1 MGIGF
6 SLPLRGHVI
15 LQAGQVKIDKEVAM
29 RQVAVM
35 GVAMTKFGVS
45 EKTNIE
51 MFSEAALEAM
61 SASGMEPGDMEALF
75 FGNCLGDFEEGQIN
89 MASFAHAE
97 LGLPITAPATRFE
110 CACATATV
118 AIRHAALLVGAGVYD
133 VVLAGGTERATKM
146 GTPLATRTFA
156 MGSHA
161 QHESTAGTTFP
172 GVFAMA
178 AHMYSQKYGIP
189 IDDLKRNMAEVAVK
203 NHYHGSM
210 NPKAHFQ
217 KEIDVDTVLGGMMVA
232 DPLQLF
238 DCCPFSDG
246 AAALVLAEA
255 GKAKDL
261 MEKPI
266 YIAGMG
272 QGSGGPLYLQQDLTR
287 VRAREVAFSQ
297 ASKEAGIDPGDID
310 VVELHDCFTIAEI
323 LALESFGIYEF
334 GKAHDAAARGDT
346 RLKGKVVVNPSGGL
360 KAKGHPI
367 GATGAAQVTEI
378 VEQLRGE
385 SGPRQVE
392 GARIGLVDTLGGDF
406 GTVCNI
412 ILRS

>member
-1 MGIGF
+1 MEEKM
-6 SLPLRGHVI
+6 R
-15 LQAGQVKIDKEVAM
+15 EVA
-29 RQVAVM
+29 VL

-45 EKTNIE
+45 EKTNLE
-51 MFSEAALEAM
+51 MFAEAGLEAM
-61 SASGMEPGDMEALF
+61 ARSKVEPGDIQALF
-75 FGNCLGDFEEGQIN
+75 FGNCLGGFEEGQLH
-89 MASFAHAE
+89 MAPFAHSE
-97 LGLPITAPATRFE
+97 LGLPVSAPAVRFE

-118 AIRHAALLVGAGVYD
+118 AIRQAALLVAGGIYD
-133 VVLAGGTERATKM
+133 LVLAGGTERATIM

-156 MGSHA
+156 MASQA
-161 QHESTAGTTFP
+161 LHESTAGITFP

-178 AHMYSQKYGIP
+178 AHMYAAKYGIGLNE
-189 IDDLKRNMAEVAVK
+189 LKRHMAEVAVK
-203 NHYHGSM
+203 NHRHGAL

-217 KEIDVDTVLGGMMVA
+217 KEIDVDTVLNSMMVA

-246 AAALVLAEA
+246 AAAVVIAEA
-255 GKAKDL
+255 SKARDL
-261 MEKPI
+261 VKKPI

-272 QGSGGPLYLQQDLTR
+272 QAASGALYLQQDITR
-287 VRAREVAFSQ
+287 VRAREEAARQAYSQ
-297 ASKEAGIDPGDID
+297 AGLRPADVD

-323 LALESFGIYEF
+323 LAIESLGFYEF
-334 GKAHDAAARGDT
+334 GKGYEAATRGET
-346 RLKGKVVVNPSGGL
+346 TFGGKVVINPSGGL

-385 SGPRQVE
+385 CGERQVE
-392 GARIGLVDTLGGDF
+392 GARIGFVDTLGGDL

>member
-1 MGIGF
+1 
-6 SLPLRGHVI
+6 
-15 LQAGQVKIDKEVAM
+15 
-29 RQVAVM
+29 
-35 GVAMTKFGVS
+35 
-45 EKTNIE
+45 
-51 MFSEAALEAM
+51 
-61 SASGMEPGDMEALF
+61 
-75 FGNCLGDFEEGQIN
+75 
-89 MASFAHAE
+89 
-97 LGLPITAPATRFE
+97 LGLPISAPATRFE
-110 CACATATV
+110 SACATATV
-118 AIRHAALLVGAGVYD
+118 AARHAALLVAAGVYD
-133 VVLAGGTERATKM
+133 VVLAGGAERATMM

-156 MGSHA
+156 MASQA
-161 QHESTAGTTFP
+161 QYETTAGITFP

-178 AHMYSQKYGIP
+178 THMYADKYGIP
-189 IDDLKRNMAEVAVK
+189 LKELKRHMAEVAVK

-217 KEIDVDTVLGGMMVA
+217 KVIDVETVLGGMMVA

-246 AAALVLAEA
+246 AAAVVIAEA
-255 GKAKDL
+255 EKAKDL
-261 MEKPI
+261 VKKPI

-272 QGSGGPLYLQQDLTR
+272 QASAGPLNLQQDITR
-287 VRAREVAFSQ
+287 VRAREASVSQ
-297 ASKEAGIDPGDID
+297 AYGQSGLGPDDID

-323 LALESFGIYEF
+323 LALESFGFYDF
-334 GKAHDAAARGDT
+334 GKAYDAAT
-346 RLKGKVVVNPSGGL
+346 KKETTLKGKVVVNPSGGL

-367 GATGAAQVTEI
+367 GATGAAQLTEI

-392 GARIGLVDTLGGDF
+392 GARVGLVDTLGGDL

>member
-1 MGIGF
+1 M
-6 SLPLRGHVI
+6 R
-15 LQAGQVKIDKEVAM
+15 EVA
-29 RQVAVM
+29 VL

-45 EKTNIE
+45 EKTNLE
-51 MFSEAALEAM
+51 MFAEAGLEAM
-61 SASGMEPGDMEALF
+61 ARSKVEPGDIQALF
-75 FGNCLGDFEEGQIN
+75 FGNCLGGFEEGQLH
-89 MASFAHAE
+89 MAPFAHSE
-97 LGLPITAPATRFE
+97 LGLPVSAPAVRFE

-118 AIRHAALLVGAGVYD
+118 AIRQAALLVAGGIYD
-133 VVLAGGTERATKM
+133 LVLAGGTERATIM

-156 MGSHA
+156 MASQA
-161 QHESTAGTTFP
+161 LHESTAGITFP

-178 AHMYSQKYGIP
+178 AHMYAAKYGIGLNE
-189 IDDLKRNMAEVAVK
+189 LKRHMAEVAVK
-203 NHYHGSM
+203 NHRHGAL

-217 KEIDVDTVLGGMMVA
+217 KEIDVDTVLNSMMVA

-246 AAALVLAEA
+246 AAAVVIAEA
-255 GKAKDL
+255 SKARDL
-261 MEKPI
+261 VKKPI

-272 QGSGGPLYLQQDLTR
+272 QAASGALYLQQDITR
-287 VRAREVAFSQ
+287 VRAREEAARQAYSQ
-297 ASKEAGIDPGDID
+297 AGLRPADVD

-323 LALESFGIYEF
+323 LAIESLGFYEF
-334 GKAHDAAARGDT
+334 GKGYEAATRGET
-346 RLKGKVVVNPSGGL
+346 TFGGKVVINPSGGL

-385 SGPRQVE
+385 CGERQVE
-392 GARIGLVDTLGGDF
+392 GARIGFVDTLGGDL